1 MSTKSKTDSETVRRL
16 WQTYLPNIG
25 LTETRWYETYDS
37 LRLGE
42 ALQIAAER
50 IKEGQQFTA
59 LDEQN
64 VGRYVIGIIRNRSRG
79 DSPLK
84 VEVSIPP
91 DYKISQ
97 NDRDRF
103 CRKLEGS
110 GDCLFFNG
118 ASTTGGYAKFWVNRR
133 SVAAHVFAFF
143 SEHGYL
149 PAANALGGRNGLQV
163 AHNCRNRS
171 CCNPRHLRLTTKGIN
186 LGERVYSS
194 SGISER
200 EDTTRDYGSP
210 NGSACYT
217 DTEIHFGTTSTSV
230 GKSTSSHETKVH
242 GVDSQGVVDRTV
254 IPRIPG
260 DNPKCEPDMPLI
272 SSPYEII

>member
-1 MSTKSKTDSETVRRL
+1 MPKKYKTDSKTVRHL
-16 WQTYLPNIG
+16 WQTYFPDIAP
-25 LTETRWYETYDS
+25 TETRWFDTYDS
-37 LRLGE
+37 LQLCE
-42 ALQIAAER
+42 ALQITAER
-50 IKEGQQFTA
+50 INEGRHFTA
-59 LDEQN
+59 LDEKN

-133 SVAAHVFAFF
+133 SIAAHVFAFF
-143 SEHGYL
+143 SVHGYL

-194 SGISER
+194 SSVSER

-217 DTEIHFGTTSTSV
+217 DTEIHLGTTSTSLGV
-230 GKSTSSHETKVH
+230 PTSCHEAIAQS
-242 GVDSQGVVDRTV
+242 GDSQGDMDGPA
-254 IPRIPG
+254 IPSIPG
-260 DNPKCEPDMPLI
+260 DNPKCEPDLSLI
-272 SSPYEII
+272 DDLYEIL

>member
-1 MSTKSKTDSETVRRL
+1 MSRKFKIDPESIRRL
-16 WQTYLPNIG
+16 WHAYLPDIN
-25 LTETRWYETYDS
+25 LTETKWYRTYDS
-37 LRLGE
+37 AQLSE

-50 IKEGQQFTA
+50 IKEGKQFTA

-64 VGRYVIGIIRNRSRG
+64 VGRYVIGIIRNTSRG
-79 DSPLK
+79 DTPLK
-84 VEVSIPP
+84 VEVSLPP

-97 NDRDRF
+97 KDRDRF
-103 CRKLEGS
+103 RRKLEGS

-133 SVAAHVFAFF
+133 SIAAHVFAFF

-171 CCNPRHLRLTTKGIN
+171 CCNSRHLRLTTKVIN

-210 NGSACYT
+210 NGNACYT
-217 DTEIHFGTTSTSV
+217 DTEINFGTTSTSV
-230 GKSTSSHETKVH
+230 GVSTSCHKTKVH
-242 GVDSQGVVDRTV
+242 SIDSQGVMDRTA
-254 IPRIPG
+254 IPSIPV
-260 DNPKCEPDMPLI
+260 DNPKCEPDVPLM
-272 SSPYEII
+272 SSPYEIL